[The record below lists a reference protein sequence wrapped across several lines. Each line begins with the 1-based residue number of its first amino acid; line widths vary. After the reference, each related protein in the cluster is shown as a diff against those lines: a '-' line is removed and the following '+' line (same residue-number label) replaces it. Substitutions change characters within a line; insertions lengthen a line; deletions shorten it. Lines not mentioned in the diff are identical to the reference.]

1 MYHLWINA
9 AIQMTWKTGVG
20 TMLAHI
26 VHADEGGL
34 KVGRT
39 FLSVRIDVF
48 LSVKRYKEKPHRR
61 FALTLRVDV
70 TNTTFSRFQFSHIP
84 FLRVLYRKMHQQPLF
99 FLNCMLAY
107 RFVLG
112 YLV

>member
-34 KVGRT
+34 KVRRT
-39 FLSVRIDVF
+39 FLSAHIDGL
-48 LSVKRYKEKPHRR
+48 LSIKGHKKRLPCHH
-61 FALTLRVDV
+61 LTITPPMRG
-70 TNTTFSRFQFSHIP
+70 SRT
-84 FLRVLYRKMHQQPLF
+84 
-99 FLNCMLAY
+99 
-107 RFVLG
+107 
-112 YLV
+112 